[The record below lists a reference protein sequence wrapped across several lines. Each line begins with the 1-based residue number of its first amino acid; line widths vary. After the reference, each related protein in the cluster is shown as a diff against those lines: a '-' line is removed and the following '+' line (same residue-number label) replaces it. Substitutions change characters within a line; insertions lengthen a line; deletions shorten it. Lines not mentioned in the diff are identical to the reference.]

1 MIEALKKK
9 SVIVF
14 ASIISSLIIVFFV
27 VSIVLEQALIVDEL
41 PYNLP
46 VALVLILIVLVLIA
60 FVTGDTYAAKYRK
73 KNNLLA
79 GSLPSEVK
87 QKVWDIVMPWLIAIV
102 VTILIAILDTLIW
115 RI

>member
-1 MIEALKKK
+1 MIHALKKK
-9 SVIVF
+9 STIIL
-14 ASIISSLIIVFFV
+14 ASIISSLIVAFFV

-46 VALVLILIVLVLIA
+46 VALVLILIVLILVA
-60 FVTGDTYAAKYRK
+60 FVTSDTYVAKYRK

-79 GSLPSEVK
+79 GPLPVEVK
-87 QKVWDIVMPWLIAIV
+87 QKVWDIITPWLIAII
-102 VTILIAILDTLIW
+102 VTILIATLDTLIW